1 MCQPIAGAST
11 ATPSD
16 SHSSLGYQPPA
27 PETWLT
33 AASKGHGDEA
43 RLIMGGMSMFDYEP
57 PKEKR
62 PTDYSGTVIG
72 AMLLPVLFFFIYI
85 GKAEMG
91 FTLVLVLG
99 LAMIAIKLRWKLR
112 KHVWF
117 WATIVLVFALHVPLL
132 FIVRWPQS
140 NVPTIAYSL
149 PLGIADFLLIMGAI
163 SIAQKVF
170 SKGSSSDEE
179 DE

>member
-1 MCQPIAGAST
+1 MI
-11 ATPSD
+11 
-16 SHSSLGYQPPA
+16 
-27 PETWLT
+27 
-33 AASKGHGDEA
+33 
-43 RLIMGGMSMFDYEP
+43 MFDYES
-57 PKEKR
+57 PKEKT
-62 PTDYSGTVIG
+62 PADWSGTVIG
-72 AMLLPVLFFFIYI
+72 LMMLPVLFFFIYI

-91 FTLVLVLG
+91 FTLGIVLG
-99 LAMIAIKLRWKLR
+99 LSMIAIKLRWKLR

-117 WATIVLVFALHVPLL
+117 WATIVFILALHVPLL

-149 PLGIADFLLIMGAI
+149 PLGTVDFLLIMGAI
-163 SIAQKVF
+163 SLAQKVF